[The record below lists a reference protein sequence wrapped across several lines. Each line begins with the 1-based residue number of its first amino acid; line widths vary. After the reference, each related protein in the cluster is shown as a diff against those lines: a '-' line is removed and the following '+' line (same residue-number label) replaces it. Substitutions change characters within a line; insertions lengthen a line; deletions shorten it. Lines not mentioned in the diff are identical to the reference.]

1 MNNALIPSTAD
12 EIAIRLQ
19 AYIHD
24 SKEAFS
30 ANTVKAIWNDSKS
43 FSAWCAQRG
52 LSSLPAD
59 PDTLQAYVD
68 WGAEKFKPATVKRH
82 LFSIAHIHRAA
93 QLPDPTK
100 ENKVRLAVKRM
111 NRTKGTRQKQA
122 NGLTMLD
129 VERILARVEW
139 NPRDMRDVAMILLAR
154 DLLARSSELVAL
166 DVADISFAEDGSGTV
181 LIRKSKT
188 DQEGQGAE
196 RWISPPTVKAVKN
209 WLRYAN
215 IDQGAVF
222 QSLTKGGGV
231 KRRTRLST
239 TDVYRSFQRLAD
251 IAGLEGISGHSCRV
265 GMAQDLTANGA
276 ELGAIMQAGR
286 WKSPTMPARYGERL
300 AAGRGAVAQLYGKR
314 GNFHPVKAEQTP
326 PSLVDSGK

>member
-1 MNNALIPSTAD
+1 MNNTAMIQSTAD

-19 AYIHD
+19 AYIQD
-24 SKEAFS
+24 SQEAFS
-30 ANTVKAIWNDSKS
+30 ANTIKAIQNDSKS
-43 FSAWCAQRG
+43 FSAWCVERG

-59 PDTLQAYVD
+59 PATLQAYVD
-68 WGAEKFKPATVKRH
+68 WAAEKYKPATVKRH

-129 VERILARVEW
+129 VERILARVDG
-139 NPRDMRDVAMILLAR
+139 NLRDVREVAMVLVAR

-166 DVADISFAEDGSGTV
+166 NVADIRFSEDGSGTV

-196 RWISPPTVKAVKN
+196 RWISPVTVKALKT
-209 WLRYAN
+209 WLRQALIN
-215 IDQGAVF
+215 QGAVF
-222 QSLTKGGGV
+222 QSLTKGENV
-231 KRRTRLST
+231 KHGTRLST

-251 IAGLEGISGHSCRV
+251 VAGLEGISGHSCRV

-286 WKSPTMPARYGERL
+286 WKSPAMPARYSERQ

-314 GNFHPVKAEQTP
+314 GDRSQPG
-326 PSLVDSGK
+326 LIDSTK